1 MLEYRVSRLA
11 SRAALV
17 ALAAL
22 PVWAMAGDAK
32 GPASYGA
39 QDPAAINCK
48 LMTAMYEA
56 SVTGTERQFFDF
68 AQGYFAGRSA
78 AVPAANQRRLSP
90 AGPERAKQFTALLKF
105 CEENPKATF
114 ADAVVALWNALQGPA
129 GPTT

>member
-1 MLEYRVSRLA
+1 MPEHRVSGLA
-11 SRAALV
+11 SRAALL
-17 ALAAL
+17 ALVVL
-22 PVWAMAGDAK
+22 PVSAMAGDAK

-78 AVPAANQRRLSP
+78 AVPAASQRRLAP
-90 AGPERAKQFTALLKF
+90 AGPDRAKQFAALLKF

-114 ADAVVALWNALQGPA
+114 ADAVVTLWNVLQGPA
-129 GPTT
+129 GTTI